1 MINDINALQKK
12 IKALEL
18 RVTIF
23 ENQLMR
29 ALELVSRDPSEP
41 ESTIVKCRVIL
52 EKIIKDIYSR
62 IELEIPKKAIELG
75 GLLNNNQFTR
85 NLPSRIVVRM
95 NSVRE
100 FGNLG
105 AHDKGLV
112 TKSDAIDCLKCM
124 VEILEWY
131 CHEFLGDEISQTVSG
146 PETGGGLCGQSFKKK
161 SENSFFQRYFKV
173 VVPVSIVLIVAVGLL
188 IFTALPESQKNAESR
203 LNTTATQPATT
214 TTPFSQFDQLLAQGV
229 GREVQAVL
237 KVAYSTKIS
246 EPTPSAAIAAMA
258 NQTSNPAKSWH
269 LLKDGES
276 LSSADNYRIMFCPE
290 KTTFFYVV
298 QIDSRGKLD
307 WLFPANQI
315 TPFSVGMNPVP
326 TGLWIQTPEG
336 DAAFHLDENEGVEHL
351 YVIATQSRWDDLEK
365 ALAKV
370 GRTTIQSTHIQ
381 TAFNLKTRGA
391 GGSRLV
397 KATSLPETNIAS
409 SEVCRLITGKEGVLV
424 WEKWF
429 RHIAPNP
436 K

>member
-1 MINDINALQKK
+1 MSAEIRSLQKK

-62 IELEIPKKAIELG
+62 IGLEISKKAIELG

-85 NLPSRIVVRM
+85 NLPPRIVVRM
-95 NSVRE
+95 NSVRG

-105 AHDKGLV
+105 AHDKGIV
-112 TKSDAIDCLKCM
+112 TRTDAIDCLNCM

-131 CHEFLGDEISQTVSG
+131 CHAFLGEEIAQTVSD
-146 PETGGGLCGQSFKKK
+146 EEINSNLCKIPTRKKFRIPFSQK
-161 SENSFFQRYFKV
+161 YLKIV
-173 VVPVSIVLIVAVGLL
+173 VAGAVALIVAVGLL
-188 IFTALPESQKNAESR
+188 VFFISPGSRKNLISEQSGK
-203 LNTTATQPATT
+203 TFQPL
-214 TTPFSQFDQLLAQGV
+214 QFEQLLAQQGV
-229 GREVQAVL
+229 NQEVQAVL
-237 KVAYSTKIS
+237 KVAYGAKIGKS
-246 EPTPSAAIAAMA
+246 TPSAAIAVMSD
-258 NQTSNPAKSWH
+258 QTSNPEKSWH
-269 LLKDGES
+269 LLKDGEA
-276 LSSADNYRIMFCPE
+276 LSSDDNYRIMFCPE

-307 WLFPANQI
+307 WLFPANHI
-315 TPFSVGMNPVP
+315 TSFSVGKNPVSA
-326 TGLWIQTPEG
+326 GLWIQVPEG
-336 DAAFHLDENEGVEHL
+336 DAAFHLDENEGIEHL
-351 YVIATQSRWDDLEK
+351 YVVATQSRWEDLEK
-365 ALAKV
+365 ALVKV
-370 GRTTIQSTHIQ
+370 GNTRIQSTHIQ
-381 TAFNLKTRGA
+381 TAFNLKTRGV
-391 GGSRLV
+391 GGFRFV
-397 KATSLPETNIAS
+397 KIPSLPESKITS

-429 RHIAPNP
+429 RHIAPLQ